1 MTEEELKKAME
12 ATPEYRQF
20 IAAGK
25 QEAKE
30 KKKYFCSP
38 EYQASKAVEKRWNE
52 SGRRYNT
59 AEADLMYTPEYTA
72 WRKFMQPNW
81 VSYL

>member
-1 MTEEELKKAME
+1 MTEDKLREAME
-12 ATPEYRQF
+12 ATPEYHKFNKARTEE
-20 IAAGK
+20 I
-25 QEAKE
+25 QEQR
-30 KKKYFCSP
+30 KYFSSP
-38 EYQASKAVEKRWNE
+38 EYQASKALKKIWDE

-59 AEADLMYTPEYTA
+59 AETDLMYTPEYTA